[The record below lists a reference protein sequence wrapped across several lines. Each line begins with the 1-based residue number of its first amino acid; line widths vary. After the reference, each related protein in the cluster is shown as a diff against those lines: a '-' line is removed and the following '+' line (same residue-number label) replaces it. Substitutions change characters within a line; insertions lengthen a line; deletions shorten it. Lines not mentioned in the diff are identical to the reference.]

1 MNLAKFAQVSHI
13 QTQEEADALLRE
25 CIADLKVM
33 VGPIVPFQDEEA
45 NLITRKNL
53 VATAMKY
60 GPEIL
65 ARAEVL
71 FKCKNPLV
79 D

>member
-1 MNLAKFAQVSHI
+1 MKLEKFAQVKEI
-13 QTQEEADALLRE
+13 QTQEEADALLKE

-45 NLITRKNL
+45 DRITRKNL
-53 VATAMKY
+53 VVTAAKC
-60 GPEIL
+60 GPEVL
-65 ARAEVL
+65 ARAEIL
-71 FKCKNPLV
+71 FKCKNPLA